1 MSFTPPNGVAFH
13 ITDEIPVADLC
24 ASLRRV
30 ISFLQNL
37 DVSSPR
43 LRLYHDWWE
52 HDGLHFD
59 KGSINFHELF
69 AMVETPRA
77 LFDAT
82 PDEHAVFVGIA
93 PEDSRWYL
101 RFRAEW
107 DADEKNIVGRL
118 AVILPSELGAA
129 FKQEVVASV
138 QLPLAEMSSEY
149 YYKKVNA

>member
-1 MSFTPPNGVAFH
+1 MSFTPPNGVAFY
-13 ITDEIPVADLC
+13 IADEIPVADLC
-24 ASLRRV
+24 VSLRRV

-43 LRLYHDWWE
+43 LRFYHDWWE

-59 KGSINFHELF
+59 ERAIDFHKLF

-77 LFDAT
+77 ILDAT

-107 DADEKNIVGRL
+107 DDDGRNIVGRF
-118 AVILPSELGAA
+118 AVILPFELVAA
-129 FKQEVVASV
+129 FKKEVESSADR
-138 QLPLAEMSSEY
+138 QLAEMSSES
-149 YYKKVNA
+149 YYKMVNA

>member
-13 ITDEIPVADLC
+13 IVDEIPAGDLC

-30 ISFLQNL
+30 VAFLQNL

-59 KGSINFHELF
+59 ERSIDFHKLF

-77 LFDAT
+77 ILDAT

-93 PEDSRWYL
+93 PENSRWYL

-129 FKQEVVASV
+129 FKQEIVSST
-138 QLPLAEMSSEY
+138 QPLLAEMSSESF
-149 YYKKVNA
+149 YKKVNA